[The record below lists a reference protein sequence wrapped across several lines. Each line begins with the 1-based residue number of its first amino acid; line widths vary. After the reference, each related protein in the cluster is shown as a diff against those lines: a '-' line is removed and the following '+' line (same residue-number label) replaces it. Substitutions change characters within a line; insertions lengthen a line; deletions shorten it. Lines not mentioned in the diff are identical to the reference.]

1 MGASKGINE
10 GLNMD
15 AINAITQ
22 KSDRNTIAG
31 SSDEFKTVADGF
43 AALLQLTGNKGTVE
57 NSLSAAE
64 SEFLRVDD
72 SRDLVRD
79 SHTLNNADA
88 HKDDADDV
96 SDLDEPD
103 SDQDTHSADDDSND
117 DGTDQGASEASD
129 DASAED
135 GAASGENQDATAG
148 AGENQNQPQVAGD
161 GVAANLNVIEGAAA
175 AAASANQVKATVEST
190 ATQATGAQVVQ
201 AVAASDAN
209 AGQTGAQTQ
218 QAGPDA
224 AQQLSA
230 VQGDLVD
237 RSLTPANVQ
246 AAQTATAAT
255 QTQAATAQQ
264 TVAQKTQAQAQQG
277 PQVNQ
282 ERVQGQ
288 AAEVRSAAA
297 QAQSQ
302 DLSQRLG
309 NDAKA
314 RVQVNVTGQQAA
326 QGATEP
332 GQFNRFVGYNPGD
345 SRTVSTANGQ
355 AGTGTVTNA
364 AIATTDTPA
373 EKPAAQTTAPIP
385 TSATQP
391 HTQASQPGAP
401 ALAARAE
408 LTAAPTRGE
417 SSLAQSGNGQS
428 NASTNTNTATAP
440 QPTAQAS
447 ATQTSQTFAQN
458 VQSTVAADRPPAP
471 TSTQVI
477 EQIKVNINKSVKAGM
492 DRVTIQ
498 LRPENLGRIEV
509 KMELSQDGKVRAFVT
524 AESRETLD
532 MLQRDARGL
541 EKALQEAGLR
551 TDSNNLHFALKSEQ
565 QAGQGQNGESE
576 AAANDNAGDEDL
588 SQAELEEQEYDR
600 AQAAASRG
608 GVDQT
613 V

>member
-1 MGASKGINE
+1 
-10 GLNMD
+10 MD

-22 KSDRNTIAG
+22 KSDRNTVAG

-43 AALLQLTGNKGTVE
+43 ASLLQLTGNKGTVD
-57 NSLSAAE
+57 SALSAAE
-64 SEFLRVDD
+64 SEFLRLDD
-72 SRDLVRD
+72 NRDLVRD
-79 SHTLNNADA
+79 SHTLNNADD
-88 HKDDADDV
+88 HKDDADDT
-96 SDLDEPD
+96 SDVDEPD
-103 SDQDTHSADDDSND
+103 SDQDTRSADDDSNED
-117 DGTDQGASEASD
+117 NGDQDTAEASD
-129 DASAED
+129 DSANED
-135 GAASGENQDATAG
+135 SAASGEEQDAAAG
-148 AGENQNQPQVAGD
+148 SGENQNQPQVAGD
-161 GVAANLNVIEGAAA
+161 GVAANLNVVEGAAA
-175 AAASANQVKATVEST
+175 AAAATANQVKAAVETTV
-190 ATQATGAQVVQ
+190 TQATGEQTVQ
-201 AVAASDAN
+201 AVTATDAN
-209 AGQTGAQTQ
+209 AGQTGGPAQ
-218 QAGPDA
+218 QAGPEA
-224 AQQLSA
+224 AQQLTGVLS
-230 VQGDLVD
+230 DNVD
-237 RSLTPANVQ
+237 RSLTPAETQ
-246 AAQTATAAT
+246 AAQTAAAAT
-255 QTQAATAQQ
+255 QAQVATAQQ
-264 TVAQKTQAQAQQG
+264 STAQTTQTQAQQG
-277 PQVNQ
+277 PQVGQ
-282 ERVQGQ
+282 ERAQGQ
-288 AAEVRSAAA
+288 AAEGRSAAA

-309 NDAKA
+309 DDARA
-314 RVQVNVTGQQAA
+314 RVQVNVTGQQAT

-364 AIATTDTPA
+364 TIATTDTPA

-401 ALAARAE
+401 SLAARADV
-408 LTAAPTRGE
+408 AATPSRGE
-417 SSLAQSGNGQS
+417 SSLAQSGNNQS
-428 NASTNTNTATAP
+428 NASTNTNTTAAP
-440 QPTAQAS
+440 QPTAQAT
-447 ATQTSQTFAQN
+447 ATQNGQTFAQS
-458 VQSTVAADRPPAP
+458 VQQTAAADRPPAP

-565 QAGQGQNGESE
+565 QAGQGEQGEAGS
-576 AAANDNAGDEDL
+576 AANDNAGDEEFSD
-588 SQAELEEQEYDR
+588 EYLEEQEYDR
-600 AQAAASRG
+600 AQAAAARG

>member
-1 MGASKGINE
+1 
-10 GLNMD
+10 MD

-22 KSDRNTIAG
+22 KSDRTTIAG
-31 SSDEFKTVADGF
+31 SSDEFKSVADGF
-43 AALLQLTGNKGTVE
+43 AALLQLTGNKGTVD
-57 NSLSAAE
+57 SALSAAE

-72 SRDLVRD
+72 NRDLVRD
-79 SHTLNNADA
+79 SHTLNNADT
-88 HKDDADDV
+88 HKDDSDDV
-96 SDLDEPD
+96 NDLDEPE
-103 SDQDTHSADDDSND
+103 SDQDTRSADDDNND
-117 DGTDQGASEASD
+117 DSSDQNASESSD
-129 DASAED
+129 EANAED
-135 GAASGENQDATAG
+135 GAASGENQDAAAG
-148 AGENQNQPQVAGD
+148 NGENQNQPQVAGD
-161 GVAANLNVIEGAAA
+161 GVAANLNVVEGAAAA
-175 AAASANQVKATVEST
+175 AAASANQVKTATNTT
-190 ATQATGAQVVQ
+190 ATQVTGEQIVQ
-201 AVAASDAN
+201 SVTASDAN
-209 AGQTGAQTQ
+209 AGQTGPQAQ
-218 QAGPDA
+218 QAGPEA
-224 AQQLSA
+224 AQQLTA
-230 VQGDLVD
+230 VQSDRVD
-237 RSLTPANVQ
+237 RSLTPADIQ
-246 AAQTATAAT
+246 AAQTTTAAA
-255 QTQAATAQQ
+255 QTQAANAQQ
-264 TVAQKTQAQAQQG
+264 NVAQKVQAQAQQG
-277 PQVNQ
+277 PQISQ
-282 ERVQGQ
+282 ERAQGQ
-288 AAEVRSAAA
+288 TAEVRSAAA

-309 NDAKA
+309 DDARA

-326 QGATEP
+326 QGSTEP

-355 AGTGTVTNA
+355 AGTGTVSNA

-401 ALAARAE
+401 TLAARAE
-408 LTAAPTRGE
+408 LTAAPSRGE

-428 NASTNTNTATAP
+428 NASHNSNATTAP

-541 EKALQEAGLR
+541 ERALQDAGLR

-565 QAGQGQNGESE
+565 QAGQGQNGESGG
-576 AAANDNAGDEDL
+576 AANDNAGDEDL

-600 AQAAASRG
+600 AQAAAARG

>member
-1 MGASKGINE
+1 
-10 GLNMD
+10 MD

-22 KSDRNTIAG
+22 KSDRTTIGGA
-31 SSDEFKTVADGF
+31 SDEFKTVADGF
-43 AALLQLTGNKGTVE
+43 AALLQLTGNKGTVD
-57 NSLSAAE
+57 SALSAAE

-72 SRDLVRD
+72 NRDLVRD
-79 SHTLNNADA
+79 SHTLNNADS
-88 HKDDADDV
+88 HKDDADDT
-96 SDLDEPD
+96 SSLDD
-103 SDQDTHSADDDSND
+103 SDSEQDTRSADDDSQDDQGDQETSDSSDDTNAD
-117 DGTDQGASEASD
+117 DGSGE
-129 DASAED
+129 
-135 GAASGENQDATAG
+135 GENQDAAAG
-148 AGENQNQPQVAGD
+148 NGENQNQPQVAGD
-161 GVAANLNVIEGAAA
+161 GVAANLNVVEGAAA
-175 AAASANQVKATVEST
+175 AAAASQVKTATDTTV
-190 ATQATGAQVVQ
+190 TQATGEQVVQ
-201 AVAASDAN
+201 TVAASDAN

-218 QAGPDA
+218 QAGPEA
-224 AQQLSA
+224 AQQLTA

-237 RSLTPANVQ
+237 RSLSPADIQ

-255 QTQAATAQQ
+255 QTQLATAQQ
-264 TVAQKTQAQAQQG
+264 NVAQKSQAQAQQG

-282 ERVQGQ
+282 ERAQGQ
-288 AAEVRSAAA
+288 TAEVRSAAA

-309 NDAKA
+309 DDARA

-326 QGATEP
+326 KGSTDP

-355 AGTGTVTNA
+355 AGTGAVTNA
-364 AIATTDTPA
+364 AIAASDTPA

-391 HTQASQPGAP
+391 HTQAPQPGAVS
-401 ALAARAE
+401 AAARAD
-408 LTAAPTRGE
+408 LTATPSRGE
-417 SSLAQSGNGQS
+417 SSLAQSGNNQS
-428 NASTNTNTATAP
+428 NASTNTNTTTAT
-440 QPTAQAS
+440 QPTAQAG

-458 VQSTVAADRPPAP
+458 VQQTAAADRPAAP

-565 QAGQGQNGESE
+565 QADQGQQGEFG
-576 AAANDNAGDEDL
+576 AAANDNGGEEEL
-588 SQAELEEQEYDR
+588 SEQEIAEQEFSR
-600 AQAAASRG
+600 AQAAAARG

>member
-1 MGASKGINE
+1 
-10 GLNMD
+10 MD

-22 KSDRNTIAG
+22 KSDRNTVAG

-43 AALLQLTGNKGTVE
+43 AALLQLTGNKGTVDGA
-57 NSLSAAE
+57 LSAAE

-79 SHTLNNADA
+79 SHTLNDADA
-88 HKDDADDV
+88 RKDDADDTGNIDDSE
-96 SDLDEPD
+96 SDE
-103 SDQDTHSADDDSND
+103 DTRSADDDSSDENND
-117 DGTDQGASEASD
+117 QDASEGSD
-129 DASAED
+129 DSEGED
-135 GAASGENQDATAG
+135 AAASGDEQGSAADS
-148 AGENQNQPQVAGD
+148 GENQNQPQVAGD
-161 GVAANLNVIEGAAA
+161 GVSANLNVVEGAAA
-175 AAASANQVKATVEST
+175 AAAAASASQVKTAADTTVTQANTQQTVQTVT
-190 ATQATGAQVVQ
+190 AT
-201 AVAASDAN
+201 DAN
-209 AGQTGAQTQ
+209 AGQNGAQAQ
-218 QAGPDA
+218 QAGTEA
-224 AQQLSA
+224 AKQLSGTI
-230 VQGDLVD
+230 GDLVD
-237 RSLTPANVQ
+237 RSLTPAETQ
-246 AAQTATAAT
+246 AAQTVAAVS
-255 QTQAATAQQ
+255 QAQVSTAQQ
-264 TVAQKTQAQAQQG
+264 NTAQTAQTQTQQG

-282 ERVQGQ
+282 ERAQGQ
-288 AAEVRSAAA
+288 TAEVRSAAA

-309 NDAKA
+309 DDARA

-326 QGATEP
+326 QGPTEP
-332 GQFNRFVGYNPGD
+332 GQFNRFVGYNAGD
-345 SRTVSTANGQ
+345 SRTISTANGQ
-355 AGTGTVTNA
+355 AGMGTVTNA

-391 HTQASQPGAP
+391 HTQASQSGAP
-401 ALAARAE
+401 TLAARAE
-408 LTAAPTRGE
+408 LTAATSRGD
-417 SSLAQSGNGQS
+417 SSLAQSGNNQS

-440 QPTAQAS
+440 QPTAQAT
-447 ATQTSQTFAQN
+447 ATQNGQSFTQN
-458 VQSTVAADRPPAP
+458 VQQTAAADRPPAP

-532 MLQRDARGL
+532 MLQRDSRGL

-565 QAGQGQNGESE
+565 QAGQGQQGENGT
-576 AAANDNAGDEDL
+576 AANDNADDDVSDEY
-588 SQAELEEQEYDR
+588 LEEQEYDR
-600 AQAAASRG
+600 AQAAAARG